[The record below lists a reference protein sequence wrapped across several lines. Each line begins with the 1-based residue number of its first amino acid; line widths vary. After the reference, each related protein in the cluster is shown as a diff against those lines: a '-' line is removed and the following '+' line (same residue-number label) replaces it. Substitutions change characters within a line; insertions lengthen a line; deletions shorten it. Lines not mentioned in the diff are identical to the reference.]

1 MRSRKIIENEKRR
14 KDFSKVL
21 LADWRS
27 FIALVYSVE
36 AIACSGL
43 RGCFASLPVA
53 LAAAV
58 AAVAAVA
65 ATARGLWPQRTVHT
79 GRLPCRSP

>member
-1 MRSRKIIENEKRR
+1 MDEGKTLRAKIIENEKRR

-43 RGCFASLPVA
+43 RGCFASLP
-53 LAAAV
+53 AAA
-58 AAVAAVA
+58 A
-65 ATARGLWPQRTVHT
+65 ATAMAASGLNAQYTQGAFPVD
-79 GRLPCRSP
+79 LLD

>member
-27 FIALVYSVE
+27 LIALVYSVE

-43 RGCFASLPVA
+43 RGCFASLP
-53 LAAAV
+53 AAA
-58 AAVAAVA
+58 AAATAT

>member
-53 LAAAV
+53 LAAA
-58 AAVAAVA
+58 AAAS
-65 ATARGLWPQRTVHT
+65 GLNAQYTQGAFPVD
-79 GRLPCRSP
+79 LLD

>member
-58 AAVAAVA
+58 AAT

>member
-43 RGCFASLPVA
+43 RGCFASLP
-53 LAAAV
+53 AAA
-58 AAVAAVA
+58 AAATAT

>member
-1 MRSRKIIENEKRR
+1 MRSRKIIENEKKR

-27 FIALVYSVE
+27 FIALVDSVE

-43 RGCFASLPVA
+43 RGCFASLPA
-53 LAAAV
+53 AAAAV
-58 AAVAAVA
+58 AA

>member
-1 MRSRKIIENEKRR
+1 MENEKRR

-43 RGCFASLPVA
+43 RGCFASLP
-53 LAAAV
+53 AAA
-58 AAVAAVA
+58 ATAA
-65 ATARGLWPQRTVHT
+65 ATARGLWPQRTVHA

>member
-27 FIALVYSVE
+27 LIALVYSVE

-43 RGCFASLPVA
+43 RGCFASLP
-53 LAAAV
+53 AAA
-58 AAVAAVA
+58 AAAT

>member
-1 MRSRKIIENEKRR
+1 MKKRR

-43 RGCFASLPVA
+43 RGCFASLP
-53 LAAAV
+53 AAAAATAV
-58 AAVAAVA
+58 AAAS
-65 ATARGLWPQRTVHT
+65 GLNAQYTQGAFPVD
-79 GRLPCRSP
+79 LLD

>member
-53 LAAAV
+53 LAAA
-58 AAVAAVA
+58 A

>member
-53 LAAAV
+53 LAAA
-58 AAVAAVA
+58 AAVAA

>member
-43 RGCFASLPVA
+43 RGCFASLP
-53 LAAAV
+53 AAAATAV
-58 AAVAAVA
+58 AAA

>member
-1 MRSRKIIENEKRR
+1 MENEKRR

-43 RGCFASLPVA
+43 RGCFASLP
-53 LAAAV
+53 AAA
-58 AAVAAVA
+58 ATAVAA
-65 ATARGLWPQRTVHT
+65 ATARGLWPQRTVHA

>member
-58 AAVAAVA
+58 AA

>member
-43 RGCFASLPVA
+43 RGCFASLP
-53 LAAAV
+53 AAAT
-58 AAVAAVA
+58 AAA

>member
-27 FIALVYSVE
+27 LIALVYSVE

-58 AAVAAVA
+58 AAVA
-65 ATARGLWPQRTVHT
+65 TARGLWPQRTVHT